1 MKNKLQTYLNYLI
14 AKDGSDLH
22 LKAGSKPYM
31 RIHGELFAI
40 DDSKICH
47 DEMKELAKYI
57 LTETQYR
64 QLDDEKEID
73 CSFSFSGIKRFR
85 VNIFHQIDG
94 LGIAMRAISDKILSI
109 RELNLP
115 NSVKDLADYQSGL
128 VIVSGV
134 TGSGKSTTMAALLD
148 RINRTQKKYIVSI
161 EDPIEFIHKDNMSLI
176 TQRAVGT
183 DTNSYANALRAAL
196 REDIDAIFI
205 GEMRDTETVEIAL
218 HAANT
223 GHLVFSTLH
232 TLNTKE
238 SINRIISMFP
248 KEEQDRV
255 RMSLSFV
262 LKGVIAQKLVKDKN
276 GGRVPAVEIMKTT
289 PRISELIR
297 EKRDNEILEAIVDGT
312 KIYGT
317 QSFDQSLLSL
327 YNKGIITEDDALKH
341 ATNPSDMNLAM
352 KGINNG
358 SRKNILDEKK
368 ENKDQKVFD
377 LKRS

>member
-1 MKNKLQTYLNYLI
+1 
-14 AKDGSDLH
+14 
-22 LKAGSKPYM
+22 
-31 RIHGELFAI
+31 
-40 DDSKICH
+40 
-47 DEMKELAKYI
+47 
-57 LTETQYR
+57 
-64 QLDDEKEID
+64 
-73 CSFSFSGIKRFR
+73 
-85 VNIFHQIDG
+85 
-94 LGIAMRAISDKILSI
+94 MRAISDKILSI

-196 REDIDAIFI
+196 REDIDVIFI
-205 GEMRDTETVEIAL
+205 GEMRDIETVEIAL

-276 GGRVPAVEIMKTT
+276 GGRVPVVEIMKTT

-297 EKRDNEILEAIVDGT
+297 EKRDNEILEAIIDGT